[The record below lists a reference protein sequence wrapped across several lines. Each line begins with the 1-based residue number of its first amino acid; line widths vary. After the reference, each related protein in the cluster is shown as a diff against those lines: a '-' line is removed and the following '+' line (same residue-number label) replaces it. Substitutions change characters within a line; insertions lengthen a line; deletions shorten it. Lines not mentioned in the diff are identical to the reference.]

1 MSDRKTERLINL
13 TLALLATK
21 RYLKKSEILSNVA
34 GYEGTQEA
42 KERMFERD
50 KDDLR
55 SLGIEIEVGDLD
67 IFFEDEP
74 GYRIPQKSYELNV
87 PNLSGRELALLSI
100 ASSFWNDSVLAP
112 NAQSGIRKLQSL
124 GIPATLEFEFRM
136 KYRFDNPSELL
147 EEIAKAILQKSR
159 IKFSYDSSS
168 LKVRHLEPYRIVFWN
183 SYWYLIGMDIDR
195 TGIRLFKL
203 SRFLGGIETS
213 KKKNEFKIPAD
224 FAVADHLPKSDVE
237 VIHSAKIEI
246 RRETGTLLR
255 QRGKLLS
262 QESEYDT
269 YEINYENERVFLR
282 ELIWHGVNVRI
293 LEPANLKE
301 QLLSIVDGVL
311 A

>member
-213 KKKNEFKIPAD
+213 KKKNEFEIPVD

>member
-213 KKKNEFKIPAD
+213 KKKNEFEIPSD

-237 VIHSAKIEI
+237 IIHSAKIEI

-262 QESEYDT
+262 QGSEYDT
-269 YEINYENERVFLR
+269 YEINYENERIFLR

-301 QLLSIVDGVL
+301 QLLFKVDGVL

>member
-1 MSDRKTERLINL
+1 VSDRKTERLINL

-213 KKKNEFKIPAD
+213 KKKNEFEIPAD

-255 QRGKLLS
+255 QRGKLLL
-262 QESEYDT
+262 QGSEYDT

>member
-1 MSDRKTERLINL
+1 MPD
-13 TLALLATK
+13 
-21 RYLKKSEILSNVA
+21 LKKIKEDMLNA
-34 GYEGTQEA
+34 GQTEQ
-42 KERMFERD
+42 
-50 KDDLR
+50 
-55 SLGIEIEVGDLD
+55 DLD

-147 EEIAKAILQKSR
+147 EEIAKAILQKSK

-203 SRFLGGIETS
+203 SRFLGGIEIS
-213 KKKNEFKIPAD
+213 KKKNEFEIPAD

-262 QESEYDT
+262 QGSEYDT

>member
-213 KKKNEFKIPAD
+213 KKKNEFEIPSD

-237 VIHSAKIEI
+237 IIHSAKIEI

-262 QESEYDT
+262 QSSEYDT

>member
-203 SRFLGGIETS
+203 SRFLGGIEIS
-213 KKKNEFKIPAD
+213 KKKNEFEIPAD

-262 QESEYDT
+262 QGSEYDT

-282 ELIWHGVNVRI
+282 ELIWHGANVRI

-301 QLLSIVDGVL
+301 QLLAIVDGVL

>member
-159 IKFSYDSSS
+159 IKFAYDSSS

-195 TGIRLFKL
+195 MGIRLFKL
-203 SRFLGGIETS
+203 SRFLGGIEIS
-213 KKKNEFKIPAD
+213 KKKNEFEIPSD

-262 QESEYDT
+262 QGSEYDT

-301 QLLSIVDGVL
+301 QLLAIVDGVL

>member
-147 EEIAKAILQKSR
+147 EEIAKAILQKSK

-203 SRFLGGIETS
+203 SRFLGGIEIS
-213 KKKNEFKIPAD
+213 KKKNEFEIPSD
-224 FAVADHLPKSDVE
+224 FAVADHLPKNDVE

-262 QESEYDT
+262 QGSEYDT
-269 YEINYENERVFLR
+269 YELNYENERVFLR
-282 ELIWHGVNVRI
+282 ELIWHGANVRI

-301 QLLSIVDGVL
+301 QLLAIIDGVL

>member
-100 ASSFWNDSVLAP
+100 ASSFWNDSVLGP

-147 EEIAKAILQKSR
+147 EQIAKAILQKSR
-159 IKFSYDSSS
+159 IKFAYDSSS
-168 LKVRHLEPYRIVFWN
+168 LKLRQLEPYRIVFWN

-195 TGIRLFKL
+195 AAIRLFKL
-203 SRFLGGIETS
+203 SRFLGAIETS
-213 KKKNEFKIPAD
+213 KKKNEFEIPSD
-224 FAVADHLPKSDVE
+224 FTVSDHLPKSDVE
-237 VIHSAKIEI
+237 IIHSSKIEI
-246 RRETGTLLR
+246 RREAGALLR

-262 QESEYDT
+262 QGSEYDT
-269 YEINYENERVFLR
+269 YEINYENERIFLR

-293 LEPANLKE
+293 LEPVNLKE
-301 QLLSIVDGVL
+301 QLLAIVDGVL

>member
-1 MSDRKTERLINL
+1 VSDRKTERLINL

-100 ASSFWNDSVLAP
+100 ASSFWNDSVLGP

-203 SRFLGGIETS
+203 SRFLGGIEIS
-213 KKKNEFKIPAD
+213 KKKNEFEIPSD
-224 FAVADHLPKSDVE
+224 FAVAAHLPKSDVE

-262 QESEYDT
+262 QGSEYDT

-282 ELIWHGVNVRI
+282 ELIWHGANVRI

-301 QLLSIVDGVL
+301 QLLAIVDGVL

>member
-1 MSDRKTERLINL
+1 VSDRKTERLINL

-147 EEIAKAILQKSR
+147 EEIAKAILQKSK

-203 SRFLGGIETS
+203 SRFLGGIEIS
-213 KKKNEFKIPAD
+213 KKKNEFEIPSD

-262 QESEYDT
+262 QGSEYDT
-269 YEINYENERVFLR
+269 YELNYENERVFLR
-282 ELIWHGVNVRI
+282 ELIWHGANVRI

-301 QLLSIVDGVL
+301 QLLAIIDGVL

>member
-87 PNLSGRELALLSI
+87 TNLSGRELALLSI
-100 ASSFWNDSVLAP
+100 ASSFWNDSVLGP

-124 GIPATLEFEFRM
+124 GIPATLDFEFRM

-147 EEIAKAILQKSR
+147 EQIAKAILQKSR

-168 LKVRHLEPYRIVFWN
+168 LKLRHLEPYRIVFWN

-195 TGIRLFKL
+195 KGIRLFKL
-203 SRFLGGIETS
+203 SRFLGGIERS
-213 KKKNEFKIPAD
+213 KKKNEFEIPSD
-224 FAVADHLPKSDVE
+224 FIVADHLPKSEVE
-237 VIHSAKIEI
+237 VIHSSKVEI
-246 RRETGTLLR
+246 RKEAGALLR
-255 QRGKLLS
+255 QRGRLLS
-262 QESEYDT
+262 QGSEFDT
-269 YEINYENERVFLR
+269 YEINYENERMFLR
-282 ELIWHGVNVRI
+282 ELVWHGVNVRV
-293 LEPANLKE
+293 LEPDNLKAG
-301 QLLSIVDGVL
+301 LLLLVDGVL

>member
-147 EEIAKAILQKSR
+147 EDIAKAILQKSR

-213 KKKNEFKIPAD
+213 KKKYEFEIPSD
-224 FAVADHLPKSDVE
+224 FEVSDHLPKSNVE

-262 QESEYDT
+262 QGSEYDT

-282 ELIWHGVNVRI
+282 ELIWHGANVRI

-301 QLLSIVDGVL
+301 QLLAIVDGVL

>member
-1 MSDRKTERLINL
+1 VSDRKTERLINL

-124 GIPATLEFEFRM
+124 GIPATIEFEFRM

-147 EEIAKAILQKSR
+147 EEIAKAILEKSK

-213 KKKNEFKIPAD
+213 KKKYEFEIPSD
-224 FAVADHLPKSDVE
+224 FEVSDHLPKSNVE

-262 QESEYDT
+262 QGSEYDT

-282 ELIWHGVNVRI
+282 ELIWHGANVRI

-301 QLLSIVDGVL
+301 QLLAIVDGVL

>member
-100 ASSFWNDSVLAP
+100 ASSFWNDSVLGP

-147 EEIAKAILQKSR
+147 EQIAKAILQKSR
-159 IKFSYDSSS
+159 IKFAYDSSS
-168 LKVRHLEPYRIVFWN
+168 LKLRQLEPYRIVFWN

-195 TGIRLFKL
+195 AAIRLFKL
-203 SRFLGGIETS
+203 SRFLGAIETS
-213 KKKNEFKIPAD
+213 KKKNEFEIPSD
-224 FAVADHLPKSDVE
+224 FTVADHLPKSDVE
-237 VIHSAKIEI
+237 VIHSSKIGI
-246 RRETGTLLR
+246 
-255 QRGKLLS
+255 
-262 QESEYDT
+262 
-269 YEINYENERVFLR
+269 
-282 ELIWHGVNVRI
+282 
-293 LEPANLKE
+293 
-301 QLLSIVDGVL
+301 
-311 A
+311 